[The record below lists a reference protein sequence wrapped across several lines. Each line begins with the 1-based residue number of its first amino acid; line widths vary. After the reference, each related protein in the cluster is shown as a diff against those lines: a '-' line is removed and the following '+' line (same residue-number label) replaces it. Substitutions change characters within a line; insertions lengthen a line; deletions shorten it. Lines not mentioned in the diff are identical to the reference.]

1 MPDPLT
7 DKRFGPADS
16 SRAARVLGTL
26 FTAVWLLYLIQPVA
40 GLFEHHHSALYIGIS
55 AADSGSS
62 WCSAPFT

>member
-26 FTAVWLLYLIQPVA
+26 FTAVWLL
-40 GLFEHHHSALYIGIS
+40 
-55 AADSGSS
+55 
-62 WCSAPFT
+62 